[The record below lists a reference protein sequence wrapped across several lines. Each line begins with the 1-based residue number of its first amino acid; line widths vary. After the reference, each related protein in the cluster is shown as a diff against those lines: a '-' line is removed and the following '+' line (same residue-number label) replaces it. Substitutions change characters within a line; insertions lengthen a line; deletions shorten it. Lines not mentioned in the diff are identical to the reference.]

1 MPSLPFDLRSI
12 DRQALFYDPG
22 MSEAVRKPGMATSK
36 NANHLCVLV
45 HGLWGNATHLN
56 YLATALQDRY
66 NDGELIV
73 LACRSNPGSL
83 TYDGVEVGAE
93 RVAKEIEDMLE
104 ELSRDGNK
112 ITRFSIVGYSL
123 GGLVARYAIG
133 LLYHK
138 RCFENITPVNFT
150 TFVTPHLG
158 VRTPLRGYPN
168 HLWNV
173 LGART
178 LSKSGR
184 QLFTIDKFRNTN
196 RPLLS
201 VLADPDS
208 IFIHALG
215 KFQHRSLY
223 TNIVNDRSAVYY
235 TTGISKT
242 DPFANLE
249 KLNIHYQKG
258 YESVILD
265 PDHPCDLL
273 PEQELPT
280 FYQRFRTS
288 SRTFLRRTPIFLAL
302 AVLIPI
308 ATVAFLANSCVQT
321 FRSRR
326 RIRLHETGDQRT
338 GFSAIPYMVREMR
351 VGLEDAFEN
360 VNAAQQQDYLPEGS
374 EEMAEEPESPSALVN
389 PSTESLVSEKSDTPL
404 LRRHTSTSDKPSAF
418 PTLALTP
425 AQFAMIK
432 ALDDVGFRK
441 YPVHIHK
448 SSHSHAAIIVRTPRA
463 AFEEG
468 KLVVKHWLE
477 NEFHI

>member
-1 MPSLPFDLRSI
+1 M
-12 DRQALFYDPG
+12 
-22 MSEAVRKPGMATSK
+22 
-36 NANHLCVLV
+36 
-45 HGLWGNATHLN
+45 
-56 YLATALQDRY
+56 
-66 NDGELIV
+66 
-73 LACRSNPGSL
+73 
-83 TYDGVEVGAE
+83 
-93 RVAKEIEDMLE
+93 AKEIEDMLE
-104 ELSRDGNK
+104 ELGRDGYK

-138 RCFENITPVNFT
+138 KYFENITPVNFT

-158 VRTPLRGYPN
+158 VRTPLRGYQN

-184 QLFTIDKFRNTN
+184 QLFMIDKFRNTD

-208 IFIHALG
+208 IFIHALAQ
-215 KFQHRSLY
+215 FQHRSLY

-242 DPFANLE
+242 DPFADLD
-249 KLNIHYQKG
+249 KINIHYQKG
-258 YESVILD
+258 YEPVILD
-265 PDHPCDLL
+265 PDHPCDPV
-273 PEQELPT
+273 PERELPT
-280 FYQRFRTS
+280 FYQRLRTG

-302 AVLIPI
+302 VVLIPI

-326 RIRLHETGDQRT
+326 RIRLHETDDQGT
-338 GFSAIPYMVREMR
+338 GFGVYKIPYMVREMR

-374 EEMAEEPESPSALVN
+374 EEMAGDSESPSALAN
-389 PSTESLVSEKSDTPL
+389 PSTESVVFEKSDTTPL
-404 LRRHTSTSDKPSAF
+404 LRRHTSTSERPSVF

-432 ALDDVGFRK
+432 ALDDVGIRK